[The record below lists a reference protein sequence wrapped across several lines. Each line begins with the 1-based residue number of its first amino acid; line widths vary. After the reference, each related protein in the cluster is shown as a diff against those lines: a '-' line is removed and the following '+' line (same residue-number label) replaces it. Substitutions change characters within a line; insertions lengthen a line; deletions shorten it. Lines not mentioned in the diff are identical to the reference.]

1 MIKTV
6 TSAELPVNE
15 TFQVQKQRIKNGK
28 SRKRV
33 CIVSGT
39 HGDELEGQYV
49 CWNLIQKIN
58 ENLSNLDG
66 IVDVYPALNPLGVNA
81 MTRGVPQFDL
91 DMNRI
96 FPGNQ
101 NGTFVEYTASKII
114 EDLDGADVV
123 VDIHASNIFLTE
135 VPQVRINVQT
145 VDSLMDLAKTV
156 NCDFIWVHSAATVLE
171 STLAFSLNSID
182 TPTLVVEMG
191 VGMRITKE
199 YGDQLTDGLLV
210 LMKKIGIWNGE
221 TITPRKPLIGRD
233 EDNCV
238 AFLNADKSGVF
249 LPTVKHWTDVKKGDE
264 IGKII
269 DPLSGETC
277 EILTSPIDG
286 KIFTIREYPIV
297 YSGSLI
303 ARVLDTKKASESSEK
318 ETC

>member
-15 TFQVQKQRIKNGK
+15 IFSIQKQRIKNGR
-28 SRKRV
+28 SHKRV
-33 CIVSGT
+33 CIVTGT

-49 CWNLIQKIN
+49 CWNLLQKVQQ
-58 ENLSNLDG
+58 NLENLDG
-66 IVDVYPALNPLGVNA
+66 ILEIYPAINPLGVNA

-96 FPGNQ
+96 FPGNK
-101 NGTFVEYTASKII
+101 NGTFVEYTAAEII
-114 EDLDGADVV
+114 DDLDGADVV

-135 VPQVRINVQT
+135 VPQVRVNVES
-145 VDSLMDLAKTV
+145 VDYLMDLAKSV

-171 STLAFSLNSID
+171 STLAYSLNSID

-199 YGDQLTDGLLV
+199 YGDQLTDGIFN
-210 LMKKIGIWNGE
+210 LMKKIGIWKGE
-221 TITPRKPLIGRD
+221 VPQVRTPIIGCD

-238 AFLNADKSGVF
+238 SFVNADKSGVF
-249 LPTVKHWTDVKKGDE
+249 LPDVKHWTDVKKGQE

-269 DPLSGETC
+269 NPLTGDIEESL
-277 EILTSPIDG
+277 ISPIEG

-297 YSGSLI
+297 YAGSLI
-303 ARVLDTKKASESSEK
+303 ARVLDLKKTSS
-318 ETC
+318 

>member
-15 TFQVQKQRIKNGK
+15 IFSIQKQRIKNGR
-28 SRKRV
+28 SHKRV
-33 CIVSGT
+33 CIVTGT

-49 CWNLIQKIN
+49 CWNLLQKVQQ
-58 ENLSNLDG
+58 NLENLDG
-66 IVDVYPALNPLGVNA
+66 ILEIYPAINPLGVNA

-96 FPGNQ
+96 FPGNK
-101 NGTFVEYTASKII
+101 NGTFVEYTAAEII
-114 EDLDGADVV
+114 DDLDGADVV

-135 VPQVRINVQT
+135 VPQVRVNVES
-145 VDSLMDLAKTV
+145 VDYLMDLAKSV

-171 STLAFSLNSID
+171 STLAYSLNSID

-199 YGDQLTDGLLV
+199 YGDQLTDGIFN
-210 LMKKIGIWNGE
+210 LMKKIGIWKGE
-221 TITPRKPLIGRD
+221 VPQVRTPIIGRD

-238 AFLNADKSGVF
+238 SFVNADKSGVF
-249 LPTVKHWTDVKKGDE
+249 LPDVKHWTDVKKGQE

-269 DPLSGETC
+269 NPLTGDIE
-277 EILTSPIDG
+277 ERLISPIEG

-297 YSGSLI
+297 YAGSLI
-303 ARVLDTKKASESSEK
+303 ARVLDLKKTSS
-318 ETC
+318 

>member
-15 TFQVQKQRIKNGK
+15 IFSIQKQRIKNGR
-28 SRKRV
+28 SHKRV
-33 CIVSGT
+33 CIVTGT

-49 CWNLIQKIN
+49 CWNLLQKVQQ
-58 ENLSNLDG
+58 NLENLDG
-66 IVDVYPALNPLGVNA
+66 ILEIYPAINPLGVNA

-96 FPGNQ
+96 FPGNK
-101 NGTFVEYTASKII
+101 NGTFVEYTAAEII
-114 EDLDGADVV
+114 DDLDGADVV

-135 VPQVRINVQT
+135 VPQVRVNVES
-145 VDSLMDLAKTV
+145 VDYLMDLAKSV
-156 NCDFIWVHSAATVLE
+156 NCDFIWIHSAATVLE
-171 STLAFSLNSID
+171 STLAYSLNSID

-199 YGDQLTDGLLV
+199 YGDQLTDGIFN
-210 LMKKIGIWNGE
+210 LMKKIGIWKGE
-221 TITPRKPLIGRD
+221 VPQVRTPIIGRD

-238 AFLNADKSGVF
+238 SFVNADKSGVF
-249 LPTVKHWTDVKKGDE
+249 LPDVKHWTDVKKGQE

-269 DPLSGETC
+269 NPLTGEI
-277 EILTSPIDG
+277 EESLISPIEG

-297 YSGSLI
+297 YAGSLI
-303 ARVLDTKKASESSEK
+303 ARVLDLKKTSS
-318 ETC
+318 

>member
-15 TFQVQKQRIKNGK
+15 IFSIQKQRIKNGR
-28 SRKRV
+28 SHKRV
-33 CIVSGT
+33 CIVTGT

-49 CWNLIQKIN
+49 CWNLLQKVQQ
-58 ENLSNLDG
+58 NLENLDG
-66 IVDVYPALNPLGVNA
+66 ILEIYPAINPLGVNA

-96 FPGNQ
+96 FPGNK
-101 NGTFVEYTASKII
+101 NGTFVEYTAAEII
-114 EDLDGADVV
+114 DDLDGADVV

-135 VPQVRINVQT
+135 VPQVRVNVES
-145 VDSLMDLAKTV
+145 VDYLMDLAKSV
-156 NCDFIWVHSAATVLE
+156 NCDFIWVHSATTVLE
-171 STLAFSLNSID
+171 STLAYSLNSID

-199 YGDQLTDGLLV
+199 YGDQLTDGIFN
-210 LMKKIGIWNGE
+210 LMKKIGIWKGE
-221 TITPRKPLIGRD
+221 VPQVRTPIIGRD

-238 AFLNADKSGVF
+238 SFVNADKSGVF
-249 LPTVKHWTDVKKGDE
+249 LPDVKHWTDVKKGQE

-269 DPLSGETC
+269 NPLTGDIEESL
-277 EILTSPIDG
+277 ISPIEG

-297 YSGSLI
+297 YAGSLI
-303 ARVLDTKKASESSEK
+303 ARVLDLKKTSS
-318 ETC
+318 

>member
-15 TFQVQKQRIKNGK
+15 IFSIQKQRIKNGR
-28 SRKRV
+28 SHKRV
-33 CIVSGT
+33 CIVTGT

-49 CWNLIQKIN
+49 CWNLLQKVQQ
-58 ENLSNLDG
+58 NLENLDG
-66 IVDVYPALNPLGVNA
+66 ILEIYPAINPLGVNA

-96 FPGNQ
+96 FPGNK
-101 NGTFVEYTASKII
+101 NGTFVEYTAAEII
-114 EDLDGADVV
+114 DDLDGADVV

-135 VPQVRINVQT
+135 VPQVRVNVES
-145 VDSLMDLAKTV
+145 VDYLMDLAKSV

-171 STLAFSLNSID
+171 STLAYSLNSID

-199 YGDQLTDGLLV
+199 YGDQLTDGIFN
-210 LMKKIGIWNGE
+210 LMKKIGIWKGE
-221 TITPRKPLIGRD
+221 VPQVRTPIIGRD

-238 AFLNADKSGVF
+238 SFVNADKSGVF
-249 LPTVKHWTDVKKGDE
+249 LPDVKHWTDVKKGQE

-269 DPLSGETC
+269 NPLTGEI
-277 EILTSPIDG
+277 EESLISPIEG

-297 YSGSLI
+297 YAGSLI
-303 ARVLDTKKASESSEK
+303 ARVLDLKKTSS
-318 ETC
+318 

>member
-15 TFQVQKQRIKNGK
+15 IFSIQKQRIKNGR
-28 SRKRV
+28 SHKRV
-33 CIVSGT
+33 CIVTGT

-49 CWNLIQKIN
+49 CWNLLQKVQQ
-58 ENLSNLDG
+58 NLENLDG
-66 IVDVYPALNPLGVNA
+66 ILEIYPAINPLGVNA

-96 FPGNQ
+96 FPGNK
-101 NGTFVEYTASKII
+101 NGTFVEYTAAEII
-114 EDLDGADVV
+114 DDLDGADVV

-135 VPQVRINVQT
+135 VPQVRVNVES
-145 VDSLMDLAKTV
+145 VDYLMDLAKSV

-171 STLAFSLNSID
+171 STLAYSLNSID

-199 YGDQLTDGLLV
+199 YGDQLTDGIFN
-210 LMKKIGIWNGE
+210 LMKKIGIWKGE
-221 TITPRKPLIGRD
+221 VPQVRTPIIGRD

-238 AFLNADKSGVF
+238 SFVNADKSGVF
-249 LPTVKHWTDVKKGDE
+249 LPDVKHWTDVKKGQE

-269 DPLSGETC
+269 NPLTGEI
-277 EILTSPIDG
+277 EENLISPIEG

-297 YSGSLI
+297 YAGSLI
-303 ARVLDTKKASESSEK
+303 ARVLDLKKTSS
-318 ETC
+318 

>member
-15 TFQVQKQRIKNGK
+15 IFSIQKQRIKNGR
-28 SRKRV
+28 SHKRV
-33 CIVSGT
+33 CIVTGT

-49 CWNLIQKIN
+49 CWNLLQKVQQ
-58 ENLSNLDG
+58 NLENLDG
-66 IVDVYPALNPLGVNA
+66 ILEIYPAINPLGVNA

-96 FPGNQ
+96 FPGNK
-101 NGTFVEYTASKII
+101 NGTFVEYTAAEII
-114 EDLDGADVV
+114 DDLDGADVV

-135 VPQVRINVQT
+135 VPQVRVNVES
-145 VDSLMDLAKTV
+145 VDYLMDLAKSV

-171 STLAFSLNSID
+171 STLAYSLNSID

-199 YGDQLTDGLLV
+199 YGDQLTDGIFN
-210 LMKKIGIWNGE
+210 LMKKIGIWKGE
-221 TITPRKPLIGRD
+221 VPQVRTPIIGRD

-238 AFLNADKSGVF
+238 SFVNADKSGVF
-249 LPTVKHWTDVKKGDE
+249 LPDVKHWTDVKKGQE

-269 DPLSGETC
+269 NPLTGEI
-277 EILTSPIDG
+277 EESLISPIEG

-297 YSGSLI
+297 YAGSLI
-303 ARVLDTKKASESSEK
+303 ARILDLKKTSS
-318 ETC
+318 

>member
-114 EDLDGADVV
+114 GDLDGADVV

-171 STLAFSLNSID
+171 STLAYSLNSID

-199 YGDQLTDGLLV
+199 YGDQLTDGLLA

>member
-15 TFQVQKQRIKNGK
+15 IFSIQKQSIKNGR

-33 CIVSGT
+33 CIVTGT

-49 CWNLIQKIN
+49 CWNLLQKVQQ
-58 ENLSNLDG
+58 NLENLDG
-66 IVDVYPALNPLGVNA
+66 ILEIYPAINPLGVNA

-96 FPGNQ
+96 FPGNK
-101 NGTFVEYTASKII
+101 NGTFVEYTAAEII
-114 EDLDGADVV
+114 DDLDGADVV

-135 VPQVRINVQT
+135 VPQVRVNVES
-145 VDSLMDLAKTV
+145 VDYLMDLAKSV

-171 STLAFSLNSID
+171 STLAYSLNSID

-199 YGDQLTDGLLV
+199 YGDQLTDGIFN
-210 LMKKIGIWNGE
+210 LMKKIGIWKGE
-221 TITPRKPLIGRD
+221 VPQVRTPIIGRD

-238 AFLNADKSGVF
+238 SFVNADKSGVF
-249 LPTVKHWTDVKKGDE
+249 LPDVKHWTDVKKGQE

-269 DPLSGETC
+269 NPLTGDIEESL
-277 EILTSPIDG
+277 ISPIEG

-297 YSGSLI
+297 YAGSLI
-303 ARVLDTKKASESSEK
+303 ARVLDLKKTSS
-318 ETC
+318 

>member
-15 TFQVQKQRIKNGK
+15 IFSIQKQRIKNGR
-28 SRKRV
+28 SHKRV
-33 CIVSGT
+33 CIVTGT

-49 CWNLIQKIN
+49 CWNLLQKVQQ
-58 ENLSNLDG
+58 NLENLDG
-66 IVDVYPALNPLGVNA
+66 ILEIYPAINPLGVNA

-96 FPGNQ
+96 FPGNK
-101 NGTFVEYTASKII
+101 NGTFVEYTAAEII
-114 EDLDGADVV
+114 DDLDGADVV

-135 VPQVRINVQT
+135 VPQVRVNVES
-145 VDSLMDLAKTV
+145 VDYLMDLAKSV

-171 STLAFSLNSID
+171 STLAYSLNSID

-199 YGDQLTDGLLV
+199 YGDQLTDGIFN
-210 LMKKIGIWNGE
+210 LMKKIGIWKGE
-221 TITPRKPLIGRD
+221 VSQVRTPIIGRD

-238 AFLNADKSGVF
+238 SFVNADKSGVF
-249 LPTVKHWTDVKKGDE
+249 LPDVKHWTDVKKGQE

-269 DPLSGETC
+269 NPLTGDIEESL
-277 EILTSPIDG
+277 ISPIEG

-297 YSGSLI
+297 YAGSLI
-303 ARVLDTKKASESSEK
+303 ARVLDLKKTSS
-318 ETC
+318 

>member
-15 TFQVQKQRIKNGK
+15 IFSIQKQRIKNGR
-28 SRKRV
+28 SHKRV
-33 CIVSGT
+33 CIVTGT

-49 CWNLIQKIN
+49 CWNLLQKVQQ
-58 ENLSNLDG
+58 NLENLDG
-66 IVDVYPALNPLGVNA
+66 ILEIYPAINPLGVNA

-96 FPGNQ
+96 FPGNK
-101 NGTFVEYTASKII
+101 NGTFVEYTAAEII
-114 EDLDGADVV
+114 DDLDGADVV

-135 VPQVRINVQT
+135 VPQVRVNVES
-145 VDSLMDLAKTV
+145 VDYLMDLAKSV

-171 STLAFSLNSID
+171 STLAYSLNNID

-199 YGDQLTDGLLV
+199 YGDQLTDGIFN
-210 LMKKIGIWNGE
+210 LMKKIGIWKGE
-221 TITPRKPLIGRD
+221 VQQVRTPIIGRD

-238 AFLNADKSGVF
+238 SFVNADKSGVF
-249 LPTVKHWTDVKKGDE
+249 LPDVKHWTDVKKGQE

-269 DPLSGETC
+269 NPLTGDIEESL
-277 EILTSPIDG
+277 ISPIEG

-297 YSGSLI
+297 YAGSLI
-303 ARVLDTKKASESSEK
+303 ARVLDLKKTSS
-318 ETC
+318 

>member
-15 TFQVQKQRIKNGK
+15 IFSIQKQRIKNGR
-28 SRKRV
+28 SHKRV
-33 CIVSGT
+33 CIVTGT

-49 CWNLIQKIN
+49 CWNLLQKVQQ
-58 ENLSNLDG
+58 NLENLDG
-66 IVDVYPALNPLGVNA
+66 ILEIYPAINPLGVNA

-96 FPGNQ
+96 FPGNK
-101 NGTFVEYTASKII
+101 NGTFVEYTAAEII
-114 EDLDGADVV
+114 DDLDGADVV

-135 VPQVRINVQT
+135 VPQVRVNVES
-145 VDSLMDLAKTV
+145 VDYLMDLAKSV

-171 STLAFSLNSID
+171 STLAYSLNNID

-199 YGDQLTDGLLV
+199 YGDQLTDGIFN
-210 LMKKIGIWNGE
+210 LMKKIGIWKGE
-221 TITPRKPLIGRD
+221 VPQVRTPIIGRD

-238 AFLNADKSGVF
+238 SFVNSDKSGVF
-249 LPTVKHWTDVKKGDE
+249 LPDVKHWTDVKKGQE

-269 DPLSGETC
+269 NPLTGDIEESL
-277 EILTSPIDG
+277 ISPIEG

-297 YSGSLI
+297 YAGSLI
-303 ARVLDTKKASESSEK
+303 ARVLDLKKTSS
-318 ETC
+318 

>member
-15 TFQVQKQRIKNGK
+15 IFSIQKQRIKNGR
-28 SRKRV
+28 SHKRV
-33 CIVSGT
+33 CIVTGT

-49 CWNLIQKIN
+49 CWNLLQKVQQ
-58 ENLSNLDG
+58 NLENLDG
-66 IVDVYPALNPLGVNA
+66 ILEIYPAINPLGVNA

-96 FPGNQ
+96 FPGNK
-101 NGTFVEYTASKII
+101 NGTFVEYTAAEII
-114 EDLDGADVV
+114 DDLNGADVV

-135 VPQVRINVQT
+135 VPQVRVNVES
-145 VDSLMDLAKTV
+145 VDYLMDLAKSV

-171 STLAFSLNSID
+171 STLAYSLNSID

-199 YGDQLTDGLLV
+199 YGDQLTDGIFN
-210 LMKKIGIWNGE
+210 LMKKIGIWKGE
-221 TITPRKPLIGRD
+221 VPQVRTPIIGRD

-238 AFLNADKSGVF
+238 SFVNADKSGVF
-249 LPTVKHWTDVKKGDE
+249 LPDVKHWTDVKKGQE

-269 DPLSGETC
+269 NPLTGDIE
-277 EILTSPIDG
+277 ERLISPIEG

-297 YSGSLI
+297 YAGSLI
-303 ARVLDTKKASESSEK
+303 ARVLDLKKTSS
-318 ETC
+318 

>member
-15 TFQVQKQRIKNGK
+15 IFSIQKQRIKNGR
-28 SRKRV
+28 SHKRV
-33 CIVSGT
+33 CIVTGT

-49 CWNLIQKIN
+49 CWNLLQKVQQ
-58 ENLSNLDG
+58 NLENLDG
-66 IVDVYPALNPLGVNA
+66 ILEIYPAINPLGVNA

-96 FPGNQ
+96 FPGNK
-101 NGTFVEYTASKII
+101 NGTFVEYTAAEII
-114 EDLDGADVV
+114 DDLDGADVV

-135 VPQVRINVQT
+135 VPQVRVNVES
-145 VDSLMDLAKTV
+145 VDYLMDLAKSV

-171 STLAFSLNSID
+171 STLAYSLNNID

-199 YGDQLTDGLLV
+199 YGDQLTDGIFN
-210 LMKKIGIWNGE
+210 LMKKIGIWKGE
-221 TITPRKPLIGRD
+221 VPQVRTPIIGRD

-238 AFLNADKSGVF
+238 SFVNADKSGVF
-249 LPTVKHWTDVKKGDE
+249 LPDVKHWTDVKKGQE

-269 DPLSGETC
+269 NPLTGEI
-277 EILTSPIDG
+277 EESLISPIEG

-297 YSGSLI
+297 YAGSLI
-303 ARVLDTKKASESSEK
+303 ARVLDLKKTSS
-318 ETC
+318 

>member
-15 TFQVQKQRIKNGK
+15 TFLVQKQRIKNGH
-28 SRKRV
+28 SHKRISV
-33 CIVSGT
+33 VTGT

-49 CWNLIQKIN
+49 CWNLIQKIK
-58 ENLSNLDG
+58 ENIDNLDG
-66 IVDVYPALNPLGVNA
+66 VVDIYPALNPLGVNA

-96 FPGNQ
+96 FPGNK
-101 NGTFVEYTASKII
+101 NGTFVEYTAAEIV
-114 EDLDGADVV
+114 EDLEGSDVV

-135 VPQVRINVQT
+135 VPQVRVNVES
-145 VDSLMDLAKTV
+145 VDYLLDLAKSV

-171 STLAFSLNSID
+171 STLAYSLNAID

-199 YGDQLTDGLLV
+199 YGDQLTSGLFN
-210 LMKKIGIWNGE
+210 LMKKIGIWKGE
-221 TITPRKPLIGRD
+221 VEEPRIPLVGHD
-233 EDNCV
+233 KDNCV

-249 LPTVKHWTDVKKGDE
+249 LPTVKHWTDVKEGQE

-269 DPLSGETC
+269 NPLSGEI
-277 EILTSPIDG
+277 EELLKSPIDG

-297 YSGSLI
+297 YAGSLI
-303 ARVLDTKKASESSEK
+303 ARVLDTSKTGGAE
-318 ETC
+318 

>member
-15 TFQVQKQRIKNGK
+15 IFSIQKQRIKNGR
-28 SRKRV
+28 SHKRV
-33 CIVSGT
+33 CIVTGT

-49 CWNLIQKIN
+49 CWNLLQKVQQN
-58 ENLSNLDG
+58 FENLDG
-66 IVDVYPALNPLGVNA
+66 TLEIYPAINPLGVNA

-96 FPGNQ
+96 FPGNK
-101 NGTFVEYTASKII
+101 NGTFVEYTAAEII
-114 EDLDGADVV
+114 DDLDGADVV

-135 VPQVRINVQT
+135 VPQVRVNVES
-145 VDSLMDLAKTV
+145 VDYLMDLAKSV

-171 STLAFSLNSID
+171 STLAYSLNSID

-199 YGDQLTDGLLV
+199 YGDQLTDGIFN
-210 LMKKIGIWNGE
+210 LMKKIGIWKGE
-221 TITPRKPLIGRD
+221 VPQVRTPIIGRD

-238 AFLNADKSGVF
+238 SFVNADKSGVF
-249 LPTVKHWTDVKKGDE
+249 LPDVKHWTDVKKGQE

-269 DPLSGETC
+269 NPLTGDIE
-277 EILTSPIDG
+277 ERLISPIEG

-297 YSGSLI
+297 YAGSLI
-303 ARVLDTKKASESSEK
+303 ARVLDLKKTSS
-318 ETC
+318 

>member
-15 TFQVQKQRIKNGK
+15 IFSIQKQRIKNGR
-28 SRKRV
+28 SHKRV
-33 CIVSGT
+33 CIVTGT

-49 CWNLIQKIN
+49 CWNLLQKVQQ
-58 ENLSNLDG
+58 NLENLDG
-66 IVDVYPALNPLGVNA
+66 ILEIYPAINPLGVNA

-96 FPGNQ
+96 FPGNK
-101 NGTFVEYTASKII
+101 NGTFVEYTAAEII
-114 EDLDGADVV
+114 DDLDGADVV

-135 VPQVRINVQT
+135 VPQVRVNVES
-145 VDSLMDLAKTV
+145 VDYLMDLAKSV

-171 STLAFSLNSID
+171 STLAYSLNSID

-199 YGDQLTDGLLV
+199 YGDQLTDGIFN
-210 LMKKIGIWNGE
+210 LMKKIGIWKGE
-221 TITPRKPLIGRD
+221 VPQVRTPIIGRD

-238 AFLNADKSGVF
+238 SFVNADKSGVF
-249 LPTVKHWTDVKKGDE
+249 LPDVKHWTDVKKGQE

-269 DPLSGETC
+269 NPLTGDIE
-277 EILTSPIDG
+277 ENLISPIEG

-297 YSGSLI
+297 YAGSLI
-303 ARVLDTKKASESSEK
+303 ARVLDLKKTSS
-318 ETC
+318 

>member
-6 TSAELPVNE
+6 TTAELPVNE
-15 TFQVQKQRIKNGK
+15 TFSVQKQKIKNGR
-28 SRKRV
+28 SHKRV
-33 CIVSGT
+33 CIVTGT

-49 CWNLIQKIN
+49 CWNLIQKVR
-58 ENLSNLDG
+58 ENIDQLDG
-66 IVDVYPALNPLGVNA
+66 ILEIYPALNPLGVNA

-96 FPGNQ
+96 FPGNH
-101 NGTFVEYTASKII
+101 NGTFVEYTAAEII
-114 EDLDGADVV
+114 DDLDGADVV

-135 VPQVRINVQT
+135 VPQVRVNVES
-145 VDSLMDLAKTV
+145 VDYLMNLAKSV

-171 STLAFSLNSID
+171 STLAYTLNSID

-199 YGDQLTDGLLV
+199 YGDQLTEGLLN
-210 LMKKIGIWNGE
+210 LMKEIGIWKGE
-221 TITPRKPLIGRD
+221 TQNPRIPLIGRD

-249 LPTVKHWTDVKKGDE
+249 LPSAKHWTDVKKGQE

-269 DPLSGETC
+269 NPLTGDTE
-277 EILTSPIDG
+277 EVLTSPIDG

-297 YSGSLI
+297 YAGSLI
-303 ARVLDTKKASESSEK
+303 ARVLDTSKTAAKGDE
-318 ETC
+318 

>member
-1 MIKTV
+1 
-6 TSAELPVNE
+6 
-15 TFQVQKQRIKNGK
+15 
-28 SRKRV
+28 
-33 CIVSGT
+33 
-39 HGDELEGQYV
+39 
-49 CWNLIQKIN
+49 
-58 ENLSNLDG
+58 
-66 IVDVYPALNPLGVNA
+66 
-81 MTRGVPQFDL
+81 
-91 DMNRI
+91 
-96 FPGNQ
+96 
-101 NGTFVEYTASKII
+101 
-114 EDLDGADVV
+114 
-123 VDIHASNIFLTE
+123 
-135 VPQVRINVQT
+135 
-145 VDSLMDLAKTV
+145 
-156 NCDFIWVHSAATVLE
+156 
-171 STLAFSLNSID
+171 
-182 TPTLVVEMG
+182 MG

-199 YGDQLTDGLLV
+199 YGDQLTDGLLA

>member
-15 TFQVQKQRIKNGK
+15 IFSIQKQRIKNGR
-28 SRKRV
+28 SHKRV
-33 CIVSGT
+33 CIVTGT

-49 CWNLIQKIN
+49 CWNLLQKVQQ
-58 ENLSNLDG
+58 NLENLDG
-66 IVDVYPALNPLGVNA
+66 ILEIYPAINPLGVNA

-96 FPGNQ
+96 FPGNK
-101 NGTFVEYTASKII
+101 NGTFVEYTAAEII
-114 EDLDGADVV
+114 DDLDGADVV

-135 VPQVRINVQT
+135 VPQVRVNVES
-145 VDSLMDLAKTV
+145 VDYLMDLAKSV

-171 STLAFSLNSID
+171 STLAYSLNSID

-199 YGDQLTDGLLV
+199 YGDQLTDGIFN
-210 LMKKIGIWNGE
+210 LMKKIGIWKGE
-221 TITPRKPLIGRD
+221 VPQVRTPIIGLD

-238 AFLNADKSGVF
+238 SFVNADKSGVF
-249 LPTVKHWTDVKKGDE
+249 LPDVKHWTDVKKGQE

-269 DPLSGETC
+269 NPLTGDIEESL
-277 EILTSPIDG
+277 ISPIEG

-297 YSGSLI
+297 YAGSLI
-303 ARVLDTKKASESSEK
+303 ARVLDLKKTSS
-318 ETC
+318 

>member
-15 TFQVQKQRIKNGK
+15 IFSIQKQRIKNGR
-28 SRKRV
+28 SHKRV
-33 CIVSGT
+33 CIVTGT

-49 CWNLIQKIN
+49 CWNLLQKVQQ
-58 ENLSNLDG
+58 NLENLDG
-66 IVDVYPALNPLGVNA
+66 ILEIYPAINPLGVNA

-96 FPGNQ
+96 FPGNK
-101 NGTFVEYTASKII
+101 NGTFVEYTAAEII
-114 EDLDGADVV
+114 DDLDGADVV

-135 VPQVRINVQT
+135 VPQVRVNVES
-145 VDSLMDLAKTV
+145 VDYLMDLAKSV

-171 STLAFSLNSID
+171 STLAYSLNSID

-199 YGDQLTDGLLV
+199 YGDQLTDGIFN
-210 LMKKIGIWNGE
+210 LMKKIGIWKGE
-221 TITPRKPLIGRD
+221 VPQVRTPIIGRD

-238 AFLNADKSGVF
+238 SFVNADKSGVF
-249 LPTVKHWTDVKKGDE
+249 LPDVKHRTDVKKGQE

-269 DPLSGETC
+269 NPLTGEI
-277 EILTSPIDG
+277 EESLISPIEG

-297 YSGSLI
+297 YAGSLI
-303 ARVLDTKKASESSEK
+303 ARVLDLKKTSS
-318 ETC
+318 

>member
-15 TFQVQKQRIKNGK
+15 IFSIQKQRIKNGR
-28 SRKRV
+28 SHKRV
-33 CIVSGT
+33 CIVTGT

-49 CWNLIQKIN
+49 CWNLLQKVQQ
-58 ENLSNLDG
+58 NLENLDG
-66 IVDVYPALNPLGVNA
+66 ILEIYPAINPLGVNA

-96 FPGNQ
+96 FPGNK
-101 NGTFVEYTASKII
+101 NGTFVEYTAAEII
-114 EDLDGADVV
+114 DDLDGADVV

-135 VPQVRINVQT
+135 VPQVRVNVES
-145 VDSLMDLAKTV
+145 VDYLMDLAKSV

-171 STLAFSLNSID
+171 STLAYSLNNID

-199 YGDQLTDGLLV
+199 YGDQLTDGIFN
-210 LMKKIGIWNGE
+210 LMKKIGIWKGE
-221 TITPRKPLIGRD
+221 VPQVRTPIIGRD

-238 AFLNADKSGVF
+238 SFVNADKSGVF
-249 LPTVKHWTDVKKGDE
+249 LPDVKHWTDVKKGQE

-269 DPLSGETC
+269 NPLTGDIE
-277 EILTSPIDG
+277 ERLISPIEG

-297 YSGSLI
+297 YAGSLI
-303 ARVLDTKKASESSEK
+303 ARVLDLKKTSS
-318 ETC
+318 

>member
-15 TFQVQKQRIKNGK
+15 IFSIQKQRIKNGR
-28 SRKRV
+28 SHKRV
-33 CIVSGT
+33 CIVTGT

-49 CWNLIQKIN
+49 CWNLLQKVQQ
-58 ENLSNLDG
+58 NLENLDG
-66 IVDVYPALNPLGVNA
+66 ILEIYPAINPLGVNA

-96 FPGNQ
+96 FPGNK
-101 NGTFVEYTASKII
+101 NGTFVEYTAAEII
-114 EDLDGADVV
+114 DDLDGADVV

-135 VPQVRINVQT
+135 VPQVRVNVES
-145 VDSLMDLAKTV
+145 VDYLMDLAKSV

-171 STLAFSLNSID
+171 STLAYSLNSID

-199 YGDQLTDGLLV
+199 YGDQLTDGIFN
-210 LMKKIGIWNGE
+210 LMKKIGIWKGE
-221 TITPRKPLIGRD
+221 VPQVRTPIIGRD

-238 AFLNADKSGVF
+238 SFVNADKSGVF
-249 LPTVKHWTDVKKGDE
+249 LPDVKHWTDVKKSQE

-269 DPLSGETC
+269 NPLTGDIEESL
-277 EILTSPIDG
+277 ISPIEG

-297 YSGSLI
+297 YAGSLI
-303 ARVLDTKKASESSEK
+303 ARVLDLKKTSS
-318 ETC
+318 

>member
-15 TFQVQKQRIKNGK
+15 IFSIQKQRIKKGR
-28 SRKRV
+28 SHKRV
-33 CIVSGT
+33 CIVTGT

-49 CWNLIQKIN
+49 CWNLLQKVQQ
-58 ENLSNLDG
+58 NLENLDG
-66 IVDVYPALNPLGVNA
+66 ILEIYPAINPLGVNA

-96 FPGNQ
+96 FPGNK
-101 NGTFVEYTASKII
+101 NGTFVEYTAAEII
-114 EDLDGADVV
+114 DDLDGADVV

-135 VPQVRINVQT
+135 VPQVRVNVES
-145 VDSLMDLAKTV
+145 VDYLMDLAKSV

-171 STLAFSLNSID
+171 STLAYSLNSID

-199 YGDQLTDGLLV
+199 YGDQLTDGIFN
-210 LMKKIGIWNGE
+210 LMKKIGIWKGE
-221 TITPRKPLIGRD
+221 VPQVRTPIIGRD

-238 AFLNADKSGVF
+238 SFVNADKSGVF
-249 LPTVKHWTDVKKGDE
+249 LPDVKHWTDVKKGQE

-269 DPLSGETC
+269 NPLTGEI
-277 EILTSPIDG
+277 EESLISPIEG

-297 YSGSLI
+297 YAGSLI
-303 ARVLDTKKASESSEK
+303 ARVLDLKKTSS
-318 ETC
+318 

>member
-15 TFQVQKQRIKNGK
+15 IFSIQKQRIKNGR
-28 SRKRV
+28 SHKRV
-33 CIVSGT
+33 CIVTGT

-49 CWNLIQKIN
+49 CWNLLQKVQQ
-58 ENLSNLDG
+58 NLENLDG
-66 IVDVYPALNPLGVNA
+66 ILEIYPAINPLGVNA

-91 DMNRI
+91 DMNHI
-96 FPGNQ
+96 FPGNK
-101 NGTFVEYTASKII
+101 NGTFVEYTAAEII
-114 EDLDGADVV
+114 DDLDGADVV

-135 VPQVRINVQT
+135 VPQVRVNVES
-145 VDSLMDLAKTV
+145 VDYLMDLAKSV

-171 STLAFSLNSID
+171 STLAYSLNSID

-199 YGDQLTDGLLV
+199 YGDQLTDGIFN
-210 LMKKIGIWNGE
+210 LMKKIGIWKGE
-221 TITPRKPLIGRD
+221 VPQVRTPIIGRD

-238 AFLNADKSGVF
+238 SFVNADKSGVF
-249 LPTVKHWTDVKKGDE
+249 LPDVKHWTDVKKGQE

-269 DPLSGETC
+269 NPLTGDIEESL
-277 EILTSPIDG
+277 ISPIEG

-297 YSGSLI
+297 YAGSLI
-303 ARVLDTKKASESSEK
+303 ARVLDLKKTSS
-318 ETC
+318 

>member
-15 TFQVQKQRIKNGK
+15 TFSVQKQRIKNGH
-28 SRKRV
+28 SHKRV
-33 CIVSGT
+33 CIVTGT

-49 CWNLIQKIN
+49 CWNLIQKVR
-58 ENLSNLDG
+58 ENIDQLDG
-66 IVDVYPALNPLGVNA
+66 ILEIYPALNPLGVNA

-96 FPGNQ
+96 FPGNR
-101 NGTFVEYTASKII
+101 NGTFVEYTASEII
-114 EDLDGADVV
+114 DDLDGADVV

-135 VPQVRINVQT
+135 VPQVRVNVES
-145 VDSLMDLAKTV
+145 VDYLMDLAKSV

-171 STLAFSLNSID
+171 STLAYSLNSID

-199 YGDQLTDGLLV
+199 YGDQLTSGIFN
-210 LMKKIGIWNGE
+210 LMKKIGIWKGE
-221 TITPRKPLIGRD
+221 TEEPRIPLVGRD

-249 LPTVKHWTDVKKGDE
+249 LPSVKHWTDVKKGQE

-269 DPLSGETC
+269 NPLSGDTE
-277 EILTSPIDG
+277 EVLLSPIDG

-297 YSGSLI
+297 YAGSLI
-303 ARVLDTKKASESSEK
+303 ARVLDTTKTSGSSTK
-318 ETC
+318 N